1 MSDAPRQWY
10 LRLNKNLEA
19 LGWERSSLD
28 YACWLLWSE
37 DRTTLDGI
45 LLSHVDD
52 LLLGGNLRAQ
62 ESLLSL
68 GESLGFGPVEYDDF
82 VYCGKRIRQR
92 ADGTITISMVEYHQN
107 LKPIV
112 IPAHRRAQPDAEL
125 SEAER
130 RQLRAVLGSLQ
141 WLVAQLRIDQ
151 GFSLSSLQGE
161 KPRVQTLVK
170 ANVLLKKFKMH
181 PRFELTFKPLD
192 LDGAGI
198 LVITDA
204 SLGNVTKEGCAEGS
218 VTQRVFS
225 QSAYFVLVADRH
237 LMSGKEGNFG
247 ILDARSHRIP
257 RVCRSTFGAE
267 LLGAEEG
274 LDNGQFARGMLAL
287 MLGYPMNG
295 RCADGVMDAVP
306 LMQVTDAKDVFDKG
320 SSDTPTYGSQKSLAF
335 TIAWMR
341 SILAR
346 PNTCLRWT
354 STENMFVD
362 AGTKEMDVDHMHRII
377 QSGTWSVEFNQT
389 YVKQTSKKTK
399 ASVAS
404 ESGNSELVGENLDS
418 SHPIFPFLA
427 QLSGSPG
434 WHFRDSLVIH
444 VAKGAKSYR
453 VPTAR
458 FESSDFPLRSTY
470 ARFDLKDGRST
481 WRILE
486 DGVRYTE
493 LANKQA
499 VFGGVANILVSIF
512 RSLANKDIDQLKN
525 EAIGKDHA

>member
-1 MSDAPRQWY
+1 
-10 LRLNKNLEA
+10 
-19 LGWERSSLD
+19 
-28 YACWLLWSE
+28 
-37 DRTTLDGI
+37 
-45 LLSHVDD
+45 
-52 LLLGGNLRAQ
+52 
-62 ESLLSL
+62 
-68 GESLGFGPVEYDDF
+68 
-82 VYCGKRIRQR
+82 
-92 ADGTITISMVEYHQN
+92 
-107 LKPIV
+107 
-112 IPAHRRAQPDAEL
+112 
-125 SEAER
+125 
-130 RQLRAVLGSLQ
+130 
-141 WLVAQLRIDQ
+141 
-151 GFSLSSLQGE
+151 
-161 KPRVQTLVK
+161 
-170 ANVLLKKFKMH
+170 MH

-218 VTQRVFS
+218 VTERVFS

-320 SSDTPTYGSQKSLAF
+320 SSDTPTYGSQKNLAF

-341 SILAR
+341 SVLAR

-399 ASVAS
+399 ASAAP

-427 QLSGSPG
+427 
-434 WHFRDSLVIH
+434 
-444 VAKGAKSYR
+444 
-453 VPTAR
+453 
-458 FESSDFPLRSTY
+458 
-470 ARFDLKDGRST
+470 
-481 WRILE
+481 
-486 DGVRYTE
+486 
-493 LANKQA
+493 
-499 VFGGVANILVSIF
+499 
-512 RSLANKDIDQLKN
+512 
-525 EAIGKDHA
+525 